1 MESKYKAIKIE
12 GKTKQVHRLVME
24 KEIGREL
31 ESSEVVHHIDG
42 DKSNNDINNLELFP
56 SKGAHAKHHFDNG
69 DYNLIGGNNKKK
81 LENGRLRC
89 SKCNE
94 LKELTEFETRKI
106 AHLNVLGICKECR
119 NKPRRKP
126 Q

>member
-1 MESKYKAIKIE
+1 MQSKKIK

-24 KEIGREL
+24 KELGRKL
-31 ESSEVVHHIDG
+31 ETHEVVHHIDR
-42 DKSNNDINNLELFP
+42 DKANNKIENLELFP

-81 LENGRLRC
+81 LEDGKLSC
-89 SKCNE
+89 SKCGE
-94 LKELTEFETRKI
+94 YKELTEFETRNT
-106 AHLNVLGICKECR
+106 AHLNVLGVCKECR
-119 NKPRRKP
+119 NKPRRKH